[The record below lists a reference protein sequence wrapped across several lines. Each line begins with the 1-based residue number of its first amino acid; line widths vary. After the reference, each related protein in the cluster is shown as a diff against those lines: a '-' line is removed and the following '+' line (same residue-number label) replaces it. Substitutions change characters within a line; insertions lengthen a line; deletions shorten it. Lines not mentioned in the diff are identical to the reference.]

1 MKHKQEKPSNKQIT
15 RAILSMQYDIQNVKQ
30 ALDSLMTL
38 FSDYMEM
45 QKTVKKMDKFL
56 NKKYGKED
64 NGKIQTKSNRQDGRK
79 DESK

>member
-1 MKHKQEKPSNKQIT
+1 
-15 RAILSMQYDIQNVKQ
+15 MQYDIQNVKQ
-30 ALDSLMTL
+30 MLDSLMTL

-64 NGKIQTKSNRQDGRK
+64 NGKIQTKPDRQDGREDK
-79 DESK
+79 SK